1 VTHFIFEAINWS
13 PYLGIA
19 SPDLPRIVRA
29 AARAGF
35 DCISLETSML
45 DSFTRDGSSLGALR
59 RLIEGEG
66 LSVPAVHS
74 IAIGED
80 AAAAREAARPLAEA
94 AHALGAHFVHVGG
107 TAPPGPALF
116 AATHAAATVVAEA
129 AAVLA
134 VEFLPFLP
142 IASIADARAMIAG
155 AEARGSGLVVDT
167 WHFVHGP
174 DDWPALESIGAAE
187 IAYVQF
193 DDHPPL
199 ASADL
204 LAETT
209 QRRVLPGRGVFPLER
224 FAATI
229 ASTGFD
235 GLVGLE
241 HLSAA
246 DRARPVE
253 DVAVEL
259 VRAARTYWR
268 GQVREV

>member
-1 VTHFIFEAINWS
+1 
-13 PYLGIA
+13 
-19 SPDLPRIVRA
+19 
-29 AARAGF
+29 
-35 DCISLETSML
+35 
-45 DSFTRDGSSLGALR
+45 
-59 RLIEGEG
+59 
-66 LSVPAVHS
+66 
-74 IAIGED
+74 
-80 AAAAREAARPLAEA
+80 
-94 AHALGAHFVHVGG
+94 
-107 TAPPGPALF
+107 
-116 AATHAAATVVAEA
+116 
-129 AAVLA
+129 
-134 VEFLPFLP
+134 
-142 IASIADARAMIAG
+142 MIAG
-155 AEARGSGLVVDT
+155 AEAHGSGLVVDA

-224 FAATI
+224 FAETI
-229 ASTGFD
+229 AGTGFD

-253 DVAVEL
+253 DVASEL
-259 VRAARTYWR
+259 VRAALPYWPT
-268 GQVREV
+268 QPPS